1 MVSSTDHFRG
11 EINWDDVNYK
21 MISKS
26 TPYDAAKAYFQ
37 SKLANIM
44 HANQLT
50 NRLEGTGVSVFAVHP
65 GRTWVELPGAD
76 FMKPFAL
83 FALLFMTYGISHILL
98 IVSQKAS

>member
-1 MVSSTDHFRG
+1 MLSRIIVVSSTDHFRG

-26 TPYDAAKAYFQ
+26 TPYDAAKAYYQ

-65 GRTWVELPGAD
+65 GIFKAVSKK
-76 FMKPFAL
+76 FKPSKVKQ
-83 FALLFMTYGISHILL
+83 G
-98 IVSQKAS
+98 

>member
-1 MVSSTDHFRG
+1 MLHLRLFLLGFNVNFGLLSRIIVVSSTDHFRG

-26 TPYDAAKAYFQ
+26 TPYDAAKAYYQ

-65 GRTWVELPGAD
+65 G
-76 FMKPFAL
+76 
-83 FALLFMTYGISHILL
+83 
-98 IVSQKAS
+98 SQG